1 MAPKLKPPPKP
12 PIPVPVSIHS
22 VFANPDDIQY
32 LSDEDALSP
41 AHFGGGEAAV
51 PSKHRPR
58 SSAEPTEDAFGPP
71 PTKDDALGPH
81 LPEDASG
88 PPQTDYADD
97 DAAANDVAY
106 VQQLIVAEDAAYVL
120 ELLERESA
128 AELAALTPAVQPQV
142 PSAPPAI
149 APAPAQDAMSE
160 MLFLMRQQQAD
171 MDALKQELAAQRE
184 RAKQNEV
191 KHAAEAHLRAIAAQD
206 VANRGRVMPIGPFVP
221 APLVKSPAPKPNV
234 VSATLPKSQVSR
246 SSQADEQPA
255 PKAARPDP
263 GAKKAAAEGAD
274 VRHAPPTLRLPE
286 PKKKRAATPPV
297 PDDVNSDEDVI
308 VITKQKAS
316 AQRGSDPEP
325 TPPKAKQTLPPLP
338 MLPPCPVHQPA
349 LASAPDPPSNSSMT

>member
-22 VFANPDDIQY
+22 VFTNPDDIQY

-58 SSAEPTEDAFGPP
+58 SRAEPTEDAFGPP
-71 PTKDDALGPH
+71 PNKDDALGPH

-142 PSAPPAI
+142 PSAPHAI

-160 MLFLMRQQQAD
+160 ILFLMRQQQAD
-171 MDALKQELAAQRE
+171 MDALKQELARKGSGQSKTRSSMQRKLTCAPSQPRTSQTVAASCPSGHLSLRHLSKAQPPNPTSYLPLLPSPKSVAA
-184 RAKQNEV
+184 AKPMSSLPPKQPDQ
-191 KHAAEAHLRAIAAQD
+191 I
-206 VANRGRVMPIGPFVP
+206 P
-221 APLVKSPAPKPNV
+221 APRKLQPK
-234 VSATLPKSQVSR
+234 
-246 SSQADEQPA
+246 
-255 PKAARPDP
+255 
-263 GAKKAAAEGAD
+263 
-274 VRHAPPTLRLPE
+274 
-286 PKKKRAATPPV
+286 
-297 PDDVNSDEDVI
+297 
-308 VITKQKAS
+308 
-316 AQRGSDPEP
+316 EP
-325 TPPKAKQTLPPLP
+325 TCATHLQPSV
-338 MLPPCPVHQPA
+338 CPSPRKSA
-349 LASAPDPPSNSSMT
+349 LQRHLFLMT